1 MSRMKHA
8 VDCLARST
16 SPFMDLVPALSGYV
30 VAKRV
35 FMDAE
40 AELSDDD
47 RNTASLFFEIM
58 LEILDEKF
66 QAAYEGLDIRVAEV
80 IKAANEDDLPT
91 DWDADS

>member
-40 AELSDDD
+40 ADLSEAD
-47 RNTASLFFEIM
+47 RSTGNLFFEVI

-66 QAAYEGLDIRVAEV
+66 QAAYEGLEIRVADV
-80 IKAANEDDLPT
+80 IKAADVDPGDLP
-91 DWDADS
+91 DDDC